1 MTLRQILLTFLL
13 VICCAPVSF
22 AATGR
27 IECNSLPSKI
37 LAHPVNYCVILPP
50 SYDSD
55 KTRRYSVLYFFHGL
69 GDNEQ
74 TFIHTG
80 GFNLVE
86 DLWERGQIGEFVI
99 ATPNAGASFYVNSH
113 DGNTRYEDFLV
124 QEFMPG
130 IESRYRVR
138 PGRTNRGVSGVSMG
152 GYGALHLA
160 FHHPELF
167 SAVSAHSAAV
177 IDKLPAFTAPTAGG
191 GIRSRVLGGTFG
203 SPPDPVFWDRNSP
216 LTLARSPNLAGLKIY
231 FDCGDQDDFGFET
244 GATALDKIL
253 VARHVPHEAHIYPGR
268 HDWQYFAEHLPASLE
283 FHSRLFVK

>member
-1 MTLRQILLTFLL
+1 VTLRQILLIILL
-13 VICCAPVSF
+13 AVCCAPISF

-50 SYDSD
+50 TYDTD
-55 KTRRYSVLYFFHGL
+55 KTRRYPVLYFFHGL

-113 DGNTRYEDFLV
+113 DGKTRYEDFLV
-124 QEFMPG
+124 QEFLPG
-130 IESRYRVR
+130 IESRYRTR
-138 PGRTNRGVSGVSMG
+138 PGRANRGVSGVSMG

-167 SAVSAHSAAV
+167 SSLSAHSAAV
-177 IDKLPAFTAPTAGG
+177 IDKLPAFAAPTPTGG
-191 GIRSRVLGGTFG
+191 MRSRVLGGTFG
-203 SPPDPVFWDRNSP
+203 SPPDPAFWDRNSP
-216 LTLARSPNLAGLKIY
+216 LTLARGTNLAGMKIY

-253 VARHVPHEAHIYPGR
+253 TARHVPHEAHIYPGR

-283 FHSRLFVK
+283 FHSQLFAK